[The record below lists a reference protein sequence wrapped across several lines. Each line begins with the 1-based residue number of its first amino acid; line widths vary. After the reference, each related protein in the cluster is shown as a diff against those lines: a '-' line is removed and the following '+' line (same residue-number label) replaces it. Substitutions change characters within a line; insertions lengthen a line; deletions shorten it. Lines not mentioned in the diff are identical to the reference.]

1 MVWQASRRYSNISLP
16 LLHAELRRKYSY
28 VRYTWWME
36 VDIDELGGEL
46 SAEFEVKP
54 VNVPES
60 TIYELSLYK
69 NMREE
74 TLVKADTLGA
84 YISRF
89 RAVLFQRDRAPFTS
103 RDMELRSRILEVY
116 PRDRP
121 SPFPWAFSEEEPF
134 EVAE

>member
-1 MVWQASRRYSNISLP
+1 MQSLGVSQI
-16 LLHAELRRKYSY
+16 LRGFLPHIVLSHKYHY
-28 VRYTWWME
+28 VRYTWWRE

-46 SAEFEVKP
+46 SAKFEIKP

-60 TIYELSLYK
+60 TIYEFSLFK
-69 NMREE
+69 DARDE
-74 TLVKADTLGA
+74 TLVKSDTIGA

-103 RDMELRSRILEVY
+103 RDLELRRRILEVY

-121 SPFPWAFSEEEPF
+121 SPFPWAFSDEGPF
-134 EVAE
+134 EVAEQ

>member
-1 MVWQASRRYSNISLP
+1 LK
-16 LLHAELRRKYSY
+16 RKYSY
-28 VRYTWWME
+28 VRYTWWRE

-54 VNVPES
+54 VNTPES

-69 NMREE
+69 NAREE
-74 TLVKADTLGA
+74 SLVKADTVGV
-84 YISRF
+84 YISRY
-89 RAVLFQRDRAPFTS
+89 RAVLFQRDRAPFTA
-103 RDMELRSRILEVY
+103 RDLELRSRILEVY

-134 EVAE
+134 EVAG

>member
-1 MVWQASRRYSNISLP
+1 LAGVKTLFKYFAVP

-28 VRYTWWME
+28 VRYTWWRE

-46 SAEFEVKP
+46 SEKFEVRP

-89 RAVLFQRDRAPFTS
+89 RAVLFQRDMAPFTS

-121 SPFPWAFSEEEPF
+121 SPFPWAFSEEESF

>member
-1 MVWQASRRYSNISLP
+1 M
-16 LLHAELRRKYSY
+16 
-28 VRYTWWME
+28 
-36 VDIDELGGEL
+36 DIDELGGEL
-46 SAEFEVKP
+46 SEEFEVKP
-54 VNVPES
+54 VNTPES

-69 NMREE
+69 NAREE
-74 TLVKADTLGA
+74 TLVKADTVGA

-89 RAVLFQRDRAPFTS
+89 RAVLFQRDRAPFTP

-121 SPFPWAFSEEEPF
+121 SPFPWAFSDEEPF

>member
-1 MVWQASRRYSNISLP
+1 M
-16 LLHAELRRKYSY
+16 RRKYSY
-28 VRYTWWME
+28 VRYTWWRE
-36 VDIDELGGEL
+36 VDIDKLGDEL
-46 SAEFEVKP
+46 SEKFEVKP

-60 TIYELSLYK
+60 TMYELSLHK
-69 NMREE
+69 DARDE
-74 TLVKADTLGA
+74 TLIRADTIGA

-103 RDMELRSRILEVY
+103 RDLELRSRILEVY
-116 PRDRP
+116 LRDRP

>member
-1 MVWQASRRYSNISLP
+1 MVWQRRAVTQILRGS
-16 LLHAELRRKYSY
+16 LLHNGLRRKYSY
-28 VRYTWWME
+28 VRYTWWRE

-46 SAEFEVKP
+46 SDEFEVNP

-69 NMREE
+69 NAREE
-74 TLVKADTLGA
+74 SLVKADTVGV
-84 YISRF
+84 YISRY
-89 RAVLFQRDRAPFTS
+89 RAVLFQRDRAPFTA

-134 EVAE
+134 EVV